1 MPIASKPNLTRFTL
15 AWVLQDYTSTELDLS
30 KPETFRNL
38 SRPMGALTPAREEAA
53 QTRYMNLESVGE
65 TPFHYGAQVDF
76 KKTCELTP
84 VQEHTS
90 LAL

>member
-1 MPIASKPNLTRFTL
+1 MSHNILSSVRPDPHCYQIELNESFL

-30 KPETFRNL
+30 KPESFRNL

-65 TPFHYGAQVDF
+65 TPFHYGARVG
-76 KKTCELTP
+76 C
-84 VQEHTS
+84 
-90 LAL
+90 

>member
-1 MPIASKPNLTRFTL
+1 
-15 AWVLQDYTSTELDLS
+15 
-30 KPETFRNL
+30 
-38 SRPMGALTPAREEAA
+38 MGALTPAREEAA

-76 KKTCELTP
+76 RMMSELTR

>member
-1 MPIASKPNLTRFTL
+1 
-15 AWVLQDYTSTELDLS
+15 
-30 KPETFRNL
+30 
-38 SRPMGALTPAREEAA
+38 MGALTPAREEAA

-65 TPFHYGAQVDF
+65 TPFHYGAQVDY

>member
-1 MPIASKPNLTRFTL
+1 M
-15 AWVLQDYTSTELDLS
+15 LQDYTSTELDLS

-65 TPFHYGAQVDF
+65 TPFHYGAQVGF
-76 KKTCELTP
+76 QKTSELTRA
-84 VQEHTS
+84 QGHTS
-90 LAL
+90 PAL